1 MPALVLFGRRWLCAG
16 DDLVIPA
23 LQLSIFHLTWTV
35 VLSVWLGEARRVID
49 CPEKRYYEAT
59 VSSLLGTCAI
69 STILEPVIAYISS
82 RGAMFE
88 TRKRSGLTHV
98 VYADLCMSALR
109 VVATIYGTIT
119 LYKHSNEC
127 LKYPSGSSFSLVSS
141 YEAALWCMW
150 IMIGSLAA
158 FSLLAFN
165 FFPNYKDP
173 EVWKKQFVYI
183 SYWFC
188 CISGT
193 RDEVDGAFRRLGEF
207 VGDLLGHTDLTVTD
221 VLVIFY
227 LGRMRQRMFLHDDI
241 VVKGDD
247 DEDSTQMNDAESGRF
262 VLKAKSS
269 RRLERIG
276 SRASLDIDNEG
287 LVEQSSVQEAA
298 YYMKYAFAAYGWM
311 LYVWAKPGTGLV
323 KLCCSGLIP
332 NMLRAKH
339 GLPINFRKSPYL
351 NRQAIMLVSEL
362 EPPDILFVR
371 LEGENKDVLPY
382 FIGLDHKERK
392 LIISIRGSMSFDDV
406 VRDLKYDPVDVDD
419 WICAYDTPPDLEEMH
434 RDDTGFTGH
443 RGIVEAAQATM
454 KDIKSTGVLRKHLLD
469 PDAPHR
475 EYGVVVCGHSLGA
488 GCAFFAGLHLRSI
501 FPNLRCFAYSPP
513 GGLVS
518 IDLASSCKDWCI
530 STVCGKEVIPRLTL
544 GTLERL
550 RDDLVLLGMSSK
562 MSKIQIL
569 ISMMTRYMWSDP
581 DLFYT
586 EENLPEE
593 QQEWLHAYEE
603 SIHAPSNV
611 RDILKRARSFAP
623 PGKIMYFKPTGKV
636 RKHRRLRGKLSRE
649 YVCTWSNPASLID
662 KGIIVSGRMM
672 KDHMPDY
679 SYALLQKLGGL
690 SLRKRKSVYIADE
703 VVSSVIEDVQTS
715 Q

>member
-1 MPALVLFGRRWLCAG
+1 M
-16 DDLVIPA
+16 
-23 LQLSIFHLTWTV
+23 
-35 VLSVWLGEARRVID
+35 VLSVWLGEARRITD
-49 CPEKRYYEAT
+49 CPEKRYYQAS
-59 VSSLLGTCAI
+59 VSSILGTCAI
-69 STILEPVIAYISS
+69 STMLEPVIAYISS
-82 RGAMFE
+82 RGSMFE
-88 TRKRSGLTHV
+88 TRKRSRLTHV

-127 LKYPSGSSFSLVSS
+127 LQYPAESSFNLTSS

-150 IMIGSLAA
+150 IMIGSLTT
-158 FSLLAFN
+158 FSALAFN
-165 FFPNYKDP
+165 FFPNYRDL
-173 EVWKKQFVYI
+173 EVWKKQFVYM

-193 RDEVDGAFRRLGEF
+193 KDEVDGAFRRLGEF
-207 VGDLLGHTDLTVTD
+207 VGDLLGHTDLTLTD
-221 VLVIFY
+221 ILVIFY

-241 VVKGDD
+241 VVKDEE
-247 DEDSTQMNDAESGRF
+247 DEDSSGIIDDAESGRVF
-262 VLKAKSS
+262 LKTKSS
-269 RRLERIG
+269 RRLDRIG
-276 SRASLDIDNEG
+276 SKASLDIENEG
-287 LVEQSSVQEAA
+287 FIEQSRVQEAA

-311 LYVWAKPGTGLV
+311 LYVWAKPGTGLA
-323 KLCCSGLIP
+323 KLCCGGLIP

-339 GLPINFRKSPYL
+339 GIPLNLGKSPYL
-351 NRQAIMLVSEL
+351 NREAIVLVSEL
-362 EPPDILFVR
+362 DPSDILFVR

-382 FIGLDHKERK
+382 FIGLDHKERN

-406 VRDLKYDPVDVDD
+406 VRDLKYDPVDIDD
-419 WICAYDTPPDLEEMH
+419 WINAHDDPPGMEDMH
-434 RDDTGFTGH
+434 RGDGETGFTGH
-443 RGIVEAAQATM
+443 RGIVEAAQATV
-454 KDIKSTGVLRKHLLD
+454 KDIKATGVLNRHLLD

-475 EYGVVVCGHSLGA
+475 EYGVIVCGHSLGA
-488 GCAFFAGLHLRSI
+488 GCAFFVGLHLRSV
-501 FPNLRCFAYSPP
+501 FPSLRCFAFSPP

-518 IDLASSCKDWCI
+518 MDLASSCKEWCI

-544 GTLERL
+544 GTVEHL

-562 MSKIQIL
+562 MSKIRIL

-581 DLFYT
+581 DLFYS
-586 EENLPEE
+586 EKNLPEE

-611 RDILKRARSFAP
+611 HNVLKRARSFAP
-623 PGKIMYFKPTGKV
+623 PGRIMYFKPTGKV
-636 RKHRRLRGKLSRE
+636 RKHKRARGKLSRE
-649 YVCTWSNPASLID
+649 YVCTWSNPESLID
-662 KGIIVSGRMM
+662 NGIIVSGRMM

-679 SYALLQKLGGL
+679 SYALLQKLGGV

-715 Q
+715 HE

>member
-16 DDLVIPA
+16 DDLVMPA

-35 VLSVWLGEARRVID
+35 VLSVWLGEARRIID

-141 YEAALWCMW
+141 YEAALWW
-150 IMIGSLAA
+150 
-158 FSLLAFN
+158 
-165 FFPNYKDP
+165 
-173 EVWKKQFVYI
+173 
-183 SYWFC
+183 
-188 CISGT
+188 
-193 RDEVDGAFRRLGEF
+193 EF

-247 DEDSTQMNDAESGRF
+247 DEDSTQMNDAES
-262 VLKAKSS
+262 
-269 RRLERIG
+269 
-276 SRASLDIDNEG
+276 G

-488 GCAFFAGLHLRSI
+488 GCAFFVGLHLRSI
-501 FPNLRCFAYSPP
+501 FPNLRCFAFSPP

-581 DLFYT
+581 DLFYS

-611 RDILKRARSFAP
+611 RNILKRARSFAP

-662 KGIIVSGRMM
+662 KGIIVSGRDMRG
-672 KDHMPDY
+672 P
-679 SYALLQKLGGL
+679 YA
-690 SLRKRKSVYIADE
+690 
-703 VVSSVIEDVQTS
+703 
-715 Q
+715 